1 MEIKVKALGEGQ
13 EKSQSQQE
21 QELLDKHEQKEN
33 AVQEQKTSE
42 PVAETA
48 QVEAKKVEQEVPGV
62 EERKLSDEDIV
73 AYLC

>member
-42 PVAETA
+42 PVAETT
-48 QVEAKKVEQEVPGV
+48 QVEEKKSGTRSSCSR
-62 EERKLSDEDIV
+62 RKKIK
-73 AYLC
+73 